1 MIDHR
6 TTPDE
11 KKEIAIIL
19 SRSAYEDNGQ
29 IENFQTAHSAILI
42 SLLAANSPV
51 DIWRDAV
58 RAAIDRGAERF
69 LLIGYGQ
76 PAVSLGGFSGVV
88 IIDQINVSGRN
99 PLVGPNDERFGPRFP
114 DMSGLYDPEL
124 TKKVRAESERAGL
137 SLLPGVLLIP
147 ANTGKYSELEQRL
160 VTQNQVAV
168 YSQDVFAG
176 AIAAKHAGR
185 QCAGIIL
192 WSEIKPEV
200 LVQIIAGLN

>member
-42 SLLAANSPV
+42 SLLATNSTA

-69 LLIGYGQ
+69 LLIGHGR

-99 PLVGPNDERFGPRFP
+99 PLVGLNDERFGPRFP

-124 TKKVRAESERAGL
+124 TKKVRAESEKTGL

-147 ANTGKYSELEQRL
+147 ANTGKYSEIEQRL

-176 AIAAKHAGR
+176 AIAAKH
-185 QCAGIIL
+185 
-192 WSEIKPEV
+192 
-200 LVQIIAGLN
+200 